1 MTDPSNLLSPEGAI
15 SSIGSIA
22 GLSEPMLFMVFGT
35 LQDGI
40 IICDERGKITFINK
54 SGEKLLGLQ
63 KGTGKGLAISDI
75 YVRLY
80 ESGRVPCENACL
92 KVLKSHRAMQNKRL
106 LISIAR
112 DGAEHLV
119 FESAAPLFNAARQ
132 FCGVIVTV
140 REVTDIID
148 EIRVPHKM
156 ESFKTLAS
164 GLVNDFNNLLT
175 VIKNSLFMARLD
187 LKAGSEKHQIL
198 LNAEKAAVQAN
209 VLTNQLLSLAGGGR
223 PIMTDIDIR
232 EIITDAAG
240 FTVTDTAIAY
250 QIQLDDDLALVSADR
265 GMIDQAIGH
274 VLKNA
279 VQALP
284 GGGEIRVRASN
295 VTVDSSMPLPLVDGD
310 YVCVSITD
318 NGAGIPH
325 ENKTKVFD
333 PFFTTRSDGH
343 GLGLPL
349 AYAAVRQHGGHI
361 TVNSGTGTGGA
372 TVSLYLPSLKRTGA
386 DNPKKGSG
394 KGRVLFMDDEDL
406 VRRSAE
412 RILQY
417 MGFDVVVV
425 NNGDDAVN
433 AYKESLVAGQPFDIV
448 ILDLI
453 VNQGR
458 GGKDIV
464 QDIIGMDGDAC
475 MVISSG
481 YISDPVVVDYRKYG
495 FKGAITKPYNIAE
508 LNAMLSQLSRKRP
521 A

>member
-1 MTDPSNLLSPEGAI
+1 MADRLDLSSPDGAG
-15 SSIGSIA
+15 SSIASISE
-22 GLSEPMLFMVFGT
+22 LSEPLLSTVLRT

-40 IICDERGKITFINK
+40 ITCDELGKITYVNK

-63 KGTGKGLAISDI
+63 KGTGKGLAISDV
-75 YVRLY
+75 YVILY

-92 KVLKSHRAMQNKRL
+92 KVLKSHRAIQNKRL
-106 LISIAR
+106 LICIAR
-112 DGAEHLV
+112 DGTERLV
-119 FESAAPLFNAARQ
+119 FESAAPLFDATRQ
-132 FCGVIVTV
+132 FCGVIVIL
-140 REVTDIID
+140 REVTDVID
-148 EIRVPHKM
+148 EIRVPNKM

-164 GLVNDFNNLLT
+164 GMVNDFNNLLT

-187 LKAGSEKHQIL
+187 LEAGSEKHQIL

-209 VLTNQLLSLAGGGR
+209 VLTNQMLSLAGGGR
-223 PIMTDIDIR
+223 PVMTEIDIR

-240 FTVTDTAIAY
+240 FIITDTAIAY

-284 GGGEIRVRASN
+284 DGGEIRVGASN
-295 VTVDSSMPLPLVDGD
+295 VTVDSSMPLPLNDGE
-310 YVCVSITD
+310 YVRVSISD
-318 NGAGIPH
+318 SGKGIPH
-325 ENKTKVFD
+325 ENRAKVFD

-343 GLGLPL
+343 GLGLSL

-361 TVNSGTGTGGA
+361 TVDSGAGGT
-372 TVSLYLPSLKRTGA
+372 TVSLYLPSLKRSGA
-386 DNPKKGSG
+386 DKPKKGSG

-406 VRRSAE
+406 VRRSVE

-417 MGFDVVVV
+417 LGFDIVVA
-425 NNGDDAVN
+425 NNGDETVN
-433 AYKESLVAGQPFDIV
+433 AYKKSMDAGQPFDIV

-453 VNQGR
+453 INQGR
-458 GGKDIV
+458 GGKDVVKEIL
-464 QDIIGMDGDAC
+464 GMDRDAC
-475 MVISSG
+475 VVISTG
-481 YISDPVVVDYRKYG
+481 FISDPVVADFKKYG
-495 FKGAITKPYNIAE
+495 FKGVITKPYNIAE
-508 LNAMLSQLSRKRP
+508 LNATLYLLVRKKP